1 MTNKTFEPV
10 GLLEITKQLADSA
23 QAHVD
28 RGRKQVA
35 DLEDRLHSALDA
47 KRDVASDYATQLD
60 FALKRNQGHWQNG
73 YDAGYSEGYA
83 NGWKAGS
90 LTSTEDRPYRLVCK
104 NTISVNG
111 VLYTNDPDNISNESL
126 NRILGTSEQRDREL
140 LESHGI
146 DIEPLFANVQKIIAD
161 HETGST
167 TSHEQD
173 IDEDE
178 PDQYPPEPE
187 KWGGTK

>member
-35 DLEDRLHSALDA
+35 DLEDRLRSALDA
-47 KRDVASDYATQLD
+47 KRDAASAMSDELQEVM
-60 FALKRNQGHWQNG
+60 KRNQAMWQSGYEAGIENGERKG
-73 YDAGYSEGYA
+73 YDEGY
-83 NGWKAGS
+83 KAG
-90 LTSTEDRPYRLVCK
+90 R
-104 NTISVNG
+104 
-111 VLYTNDPDNISNESL
+111 ESEMKQS
-126 NRILGTSEQRDREL
+126 SEQRDRDL

-146 DIEPLFANVQKIIAD
+146 DVDGFCDKMVKLVED
-161 HETGST
+161 HEP
-167 TSHEQD
+167 D

-178 PDQYPPEPE
+178 PDQYQPEQE